1 MIGNYLKTTLR
12 SLKRNS
18 PYATLHIIGLG
29 VAIACGLFSYRYIT
43 FHNSYDNYHGRAS
56 QTYKLVSDILLENT
70 AYNEGTSYAT
80 YEALKTNVTGVEL
93 AAFAMTNQDLT
104 IRVNGQLFSSEKK
117 GAFAASDWFELFD
130 YRWLAGNAEGLDQP
144 NTVVL
149 MASTADRF
157 FGAEDPM
164 GKMIEV
170 AEIPLK
176 VVGILADEPANTSLK
191 SAYYISESS
200 IKNVLAGVE
209 DGFFNY
215 WGYLNSTNQ
224 VYVSLTAGTT
234 TGQVEK
240 TLQAMTIDAFGEETG
255 KLYKFSLLPLTAVH
269 FNGRY
274 GGTMQRELLTSLA
287 IVGMAILLMAL
298 LNYVNL
304 SIAQYARRSAEIGT
318 RKVLGGSRGQLFVQL
333 MTESLAVAALA
344 TLFGIGLVMTV
355 IPLANNHLFLVEPL
369 PPFPILQLLTAA
381 VGAWLAIGLA
391 AGIYPAWTIGRIHAL
406 HAMRQQVGFG
416 NPLGRKLMVVIQNT
430 LSLCLVLATIVVMS
444 QVHYLR
450 NTDIG
455 FDRESVLMLSLP
467 KGHPNDSYWRAFLDS
482 QPEVTSYS
490 YCFRSPANH
499 DQRGGTLR
507 FDNRPDWETWP
518 AKTTSADSAYLH
530 TFGLRLVAGRNL
542 RTTATTR
549 EYLINEHMAHQL
561 GFDHAQA
568 IIGRPLLFSGIDGE
582 PGIIVGVVGN
592 YNIHALREAI
602 EPTVLGYNE
611 QLMQSIAIKTDGQ
624 DITALI
630 AKLEQAWETRY
641 PTDILRYQFVDDQI
655 ARLYAAESIQQQLIW
670 IASALAILISCLG
683 LLGLVSLNV
692 QQRTKEIG
700 IRKVLGASV
709 SGIVALL
716 STDFVKLVLIAV
728 VIASPIAWWTMN
740 QWLENFAYRIAIQW
754 WMFVI
759 AASAAVAIALL
770 TVSWQAIQA
779 ALANPV
785 DSLHNE

>member
-1 MIGNYLKTTLR
+1 MIKNYLKAALR
-12 SLKRNS
+12 SLRRNS
-18 PYATLHIIGLG
+18 QYTTLHIIGLG
-29 VAIACGLFSYRYIT
+29 VAIACGLFIYRYIT
-43 FHNSYDNYHGRAS
+43 FHNSYDSYHERAP

-70 AYNEGTSYAT
+70 AYNEGASYAS
-80 YEALKTNVTGVEL
+80 YQALKTNVSGIDL

-117 GAFAASDWFELFD
+117 GAFAASEWFELFD
-130 YRWLAGNAEGLDQP
+130 YRWLAGGSEGLDQP
-144 NTVVL
+144 NTIVL
-149 MASTADRF
+149 MAATANRF
-157 FGAEDPM
+157 FGTEDPM
-164 GKMIEV
+164 GKTIEV
-170 AEIPLK
+170 AEVPLK

-191 SAYYISESS
+191 NEFYISESS
-200 IKNVLAGVE
+200 IKNVLTGVE

-224 VYVSLTAGTT
+224 VYINLTAGTT
-234 TGQVEK
+234 AEQVEK
-240 TLQAMTIDAFGEETG
+240 TLQRMTIDAFGEETG
-255 KLYKFSLLPLTAVH
+255 KLYKFSLLPLADVH
-269 FNGRY
+269 FNERY
-274 GGTMQRELLTSLA
+274 GGTMQKALLASLA

-304 SIAQYARRSAEIGT
+304 SIAQYVRRSAEIGT

-333 MTESLAVAALA
+333 MTESLVVAASA
-344 TLFGIGLVMTV
+344 TLFGIGLVMTA

-369 PPFPILQLLTAA
+369 PPFPMLQLLAA
-381 VGAWLAIGLA
+381 AIGAWLIIGLA

-406 HAMRQQVGFG
+406 HAMRQQVGLG

-450 NTDIG
+450 HTDIG

-467 KGHPNDSYWRAFLDS
+467 KGHANDHHWRAFLDS
-482 QPEVTSYS
+482 QPEVASYS

-507 FDNRPDWETWP
+507 FDNRPNWETWS

-549 EYLINEHMAHQL
+549 EYLINEYMARQL
-561 GFDHAQA
+561 GFNDPQT
-568 IIGRPLLFSGIDGE
+568 IIGKPLLFSGIDGE
-582 PGIIVGVVGN
+582 PGAIVGVVGN
-592 YNIHALREAI
+592 YNIHTLREAI
-602 EPTVLGYNE
+602 VPTVLGYNE
-611 QLMQSIAIKTDGQ
+611 QLMQSIAIKTNGQ
-624 DITALI
+624 DITAFI
-630 AKLEQAWETRY
+630 AKLEHAWETRY
-641 PTDILRYQFVDDQI
+641 PTDILHYQFVDDQI

-670 IASALAILISCLG
+670 IASSIAILISCLG
-683 LLGLVSLNV
+683 LLGLVSLSV

-709 SGIVALL
+709 SGIVTLL
-716 STDFVKLVLIAV
+716 SKDFVKLVLIAV
-728 VIASPIAWWTMN
+728 VIASPIAWWAMN
-740 QWLENFAYRIAIQW
+740 QWLADFAYRIAIQW
-754 WMFVI
+754 WMFAV
-759 AASAAVAIALL
+759 AASTAMAIALL
-770 TVSWQAIQA
+770 TVSWQAIRA
-779 ALANPV
+779 AVANPV
-785 DSLHNE
+785 EALRDE